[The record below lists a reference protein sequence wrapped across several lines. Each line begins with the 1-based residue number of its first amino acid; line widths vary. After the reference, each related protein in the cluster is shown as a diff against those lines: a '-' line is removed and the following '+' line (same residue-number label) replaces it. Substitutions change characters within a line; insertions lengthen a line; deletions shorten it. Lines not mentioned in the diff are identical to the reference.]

1 MPDGGETVQAPND
14 YKMKIAFLIHRSAL
28 GGGTYVVYQHALHL
42 IESGHDVTIVTLV
55 RESPLDDVWHPG
67 IPKLKFVHVDDAVAL
82 RFDLALGTLWSTML
96 DLHRIPSNRYA
107 YFVQSIESRFYP
119 ETATRRRGLIDTIY
133 GWRLPG
139 VTEATWI
146 RDHLEARYGTRYH
159 LVRNG
164 VRKDLYR
171 AEGPSLAPRNA
182 ARPRILVEGAFSA
195 IKNTSRALAT
205 ARRAGGAEVW
215 LLTMSDIPWYPGV
228 RRVFRN
234 VPVDQVAPIYRSC
247 DLILKLSL
255 VEGMFGPPLEMF
267 HCGGTAVVYDV
278 TGHDEYIVHGRNALV
293 VPMNDENGVVDAL
306 RRVTGQ
312 PALLDTLKRGALE
325 TAAAWPSWDASSTEF
340 ALALS
345 TLMESEAFTRE
356 RLLDARGCLER
367 DFPDEIGQLRPAHPR
382 PAKARPL
389 RSTVRRYRT
398 FLGHVMDSYR

>member
-1 MPDGGETVQAPND
+1 
-14 YKMKIAFLIHRSAL
+14 MKIAFLIHRSAL
-28 GGGTYVVYQHALHL
+28 AGGTYVVYQHALHL
-42 IESGHDVTIVTLV
+42 SESGHDVTIVTLV

-67 IPKLKFVHVDDAVAL
+67 IPKLKFVHVDDAASL

-96 DLHRIPSNRYA
+96 DLHRVHSVRYA

-119 ETATRRRGLIDTIY
+119 ESATRRRGLIDAIY

-139 VTEATWI
+139 VTEASWI
-146 RDHLEARYGTRYH
+146 RDHLETHYGMRYH
-159 LVRNG
+159 LVLNG

-171 AEGPSLAPRNA
+171 PDGPSLAPRDA
-182 ARPRILVEGAFSA
+182 ARPRILVEGAFST
-195 IKNTSRALAT
+195 IKNTARALAT

-234 VPVDQVAPIYRSC
+234 VPVDRVAPIYRSC

-278 TGHDEYIVHGRNALV
+278 TGHDEYIAHGRNALV
-293 VPMNDENGVVDAL
+293 VPMHDEDGVVDAL
-306 RRVTGQ
+306 RRLTGQ
-312 PALLDTLKRGALE
+312 PALMDSLKRGALA

-345 TLMESEAFTRE
+345 ALAQSEAFTRE
-356 RLLDARGCLER
+356 RLLDARESLER
-367 DFPDEIGQLRPAHPR
+367 EFPDEIALLRPAVPR
-382 PAKARPL
+382 PGEVRPL
-389 RSTVRRYRT
+389 RRAVRRYRT